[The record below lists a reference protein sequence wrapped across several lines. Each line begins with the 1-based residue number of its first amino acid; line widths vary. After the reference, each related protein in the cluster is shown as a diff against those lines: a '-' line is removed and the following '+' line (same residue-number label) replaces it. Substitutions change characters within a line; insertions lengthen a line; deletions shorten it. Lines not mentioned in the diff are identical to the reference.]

1 MAVDNVTVD
10 NDGGK
15 FGEVLALR
23 QNSCSGS
30 LSPTVAMI
38 RHNPHNPSAW
48 VAAPAPRARTASTN
62 GGQPAPVANAG
73 ATAWPTNPPGGLG
86 EAAHPPAC
94 LPTSGPAG
102 EAALC
107 RKPKP

>member
-1 MAVDNVTVD
+1 MKVSLAVDNVTVD

-38 RHNPHNPSAW
+38 RHNPHNPTALG
-48 VAAPAPRARTASTN
+48 AA
-62 GGQPAPVANAG
+62 Q
-73 ATAWPTNPPGGLG
+73 
-86 EAAHPPAC
+86 
-94 LPTSGPAG
+94 
-102 EAALC
+102 
-107 RKPKP
+107 